1 MKVCIVNSSPRYG
14 GNCDVLCQQF
24 AKGAEDA
31 GHVVERI
38 NLREKEIHQC
48 LGCYGCRNTHVCV
61 RKDDM
66 QDVLQK
72 LIEADVIVL
81 ASPVYFYS
89 VSGQMKV
96 MIDRCVANHKAIA
109 GKQFYFI
116 VTAAASAHEA
126 ADGTLAAFRGFLRCL
141 PEPTEKGIIY
151 GTGAWEK
158 GDIYELDAFKGAYNT
173 GLHL

>member
-1 MKVCIVNSSPRYG
+1 MKVCIVNSSPRFG

-24 AKGAEDA
+24 AKGAGDA
-31 GHVVERI
+31 GHAVERI
-38 NLREKEIHQC
+38 DLREKDLHPC

-66 QDVLQK
+66 QEILPK

-89 VSGQMKV
+89 VSSQMKM

-109 GKQFYFI
+109 GKHFYFI
-116 VTAAASAHEA
+116 VTAAAGEHEA

-141 PEPTEKGIIY
+141 LDATEKGIIY
-151 GTGAWEK
+151 GTGAWEE
-158 GDIYELDAFKGAYNT
+158 GDIYELDAFKEAYQT

>member
-1 MKVCIVNSSPRYG
+1 MKVCIVNSSPRVN
-14 GNCDVLCQQF
+14 GNCEALCQQF
-24 AKGAEDA
+24 SDGAKEA
-31 GHVVERI
+31 GHAVEVI
-38 NLREKEIHQC
+38 NLREKQIHPC

-66 QDVLQK
+66 QDILPK

-96 MIDRCVANHKAIA
+96 MIDRCIANHKAIA

-116 VTAAASAHEA
+116 ITAADENHEA

-141 PEPTEKGIIY
+141 PEAKEKGVIY
-151 GTGAWEK
+151 GTGAWAK
-158 GDIYELDAFKGAYNT
+158 GDIYGLDAFKEAYQT
-173 GLHL
+173 GLHV